1 MSVEIT
7 AVYQGQLHCEA
18 THGPSGNKLVTDAP
32 TDNGGRGAAF
42 SPSDLVA
49 TALGTCV
56 MTIMG
61 LVADRHE
68 LDLSGTTI
76 RVEKE
81 MASTPVRRIASLK
94 TQVTF
99 PSGLEMQP
107 EMRDRLIAAARK
119 CPVHQS
125 LHPDIDA
132 PIDFVDLD

>member
-18 THGPSGNKLVTDAP
+18 THGPSGTKLVTDAP
-32 TDNGGRGAAF
+32 TDNGGRGSSF

-99 PSGLEMQP
+99 PAGLDLQP
-107 EMRDRLIAAARK
+107 EMRDRLVAAARK

>member
-18 THGPSGNKLVTDAP
+18 THGPSGTKLLTDAP
-32 TDNGGRGAAF
+32 TDNGGRGASF

-61 LVADRHE
+61 LVADRHQ
-68 LDLSGTTI
+68 LDLSGTAI

-94 TQVTF
+94 TKVTF
-99 PSGLEMQP
+99 PAGLDLQP
-107 EMRDRLIAAARK
+107 EMRDRLVAAARK

>member
-18 THGPSGNKLVTDAP
+18 THGPSGTKLVTDAP
-32 TDNGGRGAAF
+32 TDNGGRGSSF

-61 LVADRHE
+61 LVADRHD

-94 TQVTF
+94 TKVSF
-99 PSGLEMQP
+99 PSGLDLQP
-107 EMRDRLIAAARK
+107 EMRDRLVAAARK

>member
-18 THGPSGNKLVTDAP
+18 THGPSGTKLVTDAP
-32 TDNGGRGAAF
+32 TDNGGRGSSF

-61 LVADRHE
+61 LVADRHD

-94 TQVTF
+94 TKVTF
-99 PSGLEMQP
+99 PSALDLQP
-107 EMRDRLIAAARK
+107 EMRDRLVAAARK